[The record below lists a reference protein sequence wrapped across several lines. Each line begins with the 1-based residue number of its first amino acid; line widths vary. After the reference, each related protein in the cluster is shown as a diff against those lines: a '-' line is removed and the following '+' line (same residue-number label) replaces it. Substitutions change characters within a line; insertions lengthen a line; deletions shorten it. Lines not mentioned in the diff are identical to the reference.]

1 MEIKGYSYIVE
12 PGKSEAN
19 TKRLFNLQETSGFP
33 VIKAFLIPEKP
44 EYHQIF
50 VTLKNVSTSHIYMV
64 DVPLS
69 SLRQNYLIPVNL
81 PMGEY
86 SLQFESKNLVNV
98 NVDFSGLVEFT
109 K

>member
-1 MEIKGYSYIVE
+1 
-12 PGKSEAN
+12 
-19 TKRLFNLQETSGFP
+19 
-33 VIKAFLIPEKP
+33 
-44 EYHQIF
+44 
-50 VTLKNVSTSHIYMV
+50 MV